1 MLRGNCA
8 TIVWA
13 QLETPGCRAL
23 VRPQS
28 LCVRWRWR
36 GDGPERCPKSD
47 CARAGNCKTPPSIW
61 MRYAQ
66 REGAIAAAF
75 EIPSRNVGRSTW
87 VCEGQW
93 RGVRETGVADS
104 ELGSQQMPDGL
115 SDCNLPKGER
125 GSVPPN
131 PRGSSASR
139 GISQGIGTGRCTYYR
154 SPGVASGECCRVAA
168 WETCGAGERVRAG
181 GEVWRRQVT
190 ESRVW

>member
-47 CARAGNCKTPPSIW
+47 CAKAGNCKTPPSIW

-125 GSVPPN
+125 DLY
-131 PRGSSASR
+131 PR
-139 GISQGIGTGRCTYYR
+139 IL
-154 SPGVASGECCRVAA
+154 AA
-168 WETCGAGERVRAG
+168 AVRAG
-181 GEVWRRQVT
+181 ESARGSGQAGAHTIAALEWQAVSAVAWRPGRRAA
-190 ESRVW
+190 RVSGCARVGRSGGGK